1 MYKSESRSKKKVKV
15 MMSSGEDIING
26 REILARLGRQSSND
40 ASEISVVTSPGAR
53 ASNWAVKVK
62 SLSSYNVYN
71 VRVVEIGDAGSLPT
85 EIGGQM
91 QAVNLAESF
100 LDDGQLPVGTYVV
113 ISRVGDKNVF
123 YAPV

>member
-1 MYKSESRSKKKVKV
+1 
-15 MMSSGEDIING
+15 MMSSGEDIVNG
-26 REILARLGRQSSND
+26 REILARLGRQSSNE
-40 ASEISVVTSPGAR
+40 ASEISVVISPGAR

-71 VRVVEIGDAGSLPT
+71 VRAVEIGDAGSLPT